1 MLATILDVIN
11 YSVLLFFGIYV
22 SASFLNITL
31 NKKTHLTFLLFGVAN
46 LLIQT
51 FSLSFL
57 GMQITQMIYPMI
69 THLPLL
75 LLYRYYFKRR
85 LIPGLSAILAAYLCC
100 QISKWIALLVL
111 SATREPWTMSVA
123 RVLITIPIWYGIV
136 RYASRSLQ
144 VMLAKSTKELLIF
157 GLLPLV
163 YYIFDY
169 VATVYTKLLYEG
181 SQAVFEF
188 LPFVLCLTY
197 LVFNVIYLKQ
207 YEEKCAAEQQ
217 KRLIEIQTAH
227 SIKEIEEIKR
237 SKYEISLIRHDMR
250 HFLSNISV
258 MMGNHDYEKAQDYI
272 RSIIQLTDQTI
283 IHKFCGNEL
292 VNMILS
298 SYEKRM
304 FDKGIHFDATVTI
317 PSTLPCSELEFTSI
331 LSNGL
336 ENAINA
342 VSELSEE
349 SRTVQLR
356 LSMKNDKLL
365 LSLQNAF
372 ATRPVFVNGLP
383 VTNAAGH
390 GLGTQSIK
398 YVTERLNGSCQFS
411 ADDSLFTLRVVL

>member
-136 RYASRSLQ
+136 RYASRSLL

-188 LPFVLCLTY
+188 LPFVLCLAY

-272 RSIIQLTDQTI
+272 RSIIELTDQTI